1 MKGMTKLNTNMR
13 LNQTARVLAILGACA
28 AWNAH
33 AQSQP
38 PIDSGQTLKQL
49 QATPQ
54 PMSEGKV
61 LTLPAD
67 IKAKLKQGGETIQLK
82 GLRFTGNAHLDDAN
96 LEQALGGLAAWEKP
110 LDLAGLHGLVAGVTD
125 HYRASGYPFARAFL
139 LPGSL
144 NLAGVLNIRV
154 VEGHY
159 GMVVAVSPDEKVV
172 QGAAPYLSGLELGDV
187 VTTAALERATLILD
201 DLPGYAATPVM
212 KPGAQIGAGN
222 LNVVMEKQAR
232 IQGGLTLDNQGSY
245 YSGVMRVQGDLAVS
259 RVAIFGDELALSAL
273 APLEGTW
280 MGSARYALPLG
291 AKGARLAFGRT
302 KTSYKLNGEFDGF
315 DGTATEDALTLSYPL
330 VRSRVSNLSASLS
343 YKEKALRDNKLGTL
357 ERKDVQVTPL
367 VLNFDRRDN
376 LGKGGIIY
384 GAFTVVTGEL
394 KQGGAKQSF
403 SRWQLDVA
411 RLQRA
416 SASWN
421 LFAHGLVQGTKDN
434 LDSSEGFSLGGASG
448 VRAYPTGEA
457 SGDKGWMI
465 QLEARKS
472 LGVAHPYFFYDYGVT
487 QVDAKPDP
495 AASRAPDQ
503 ARAGVG
509 VGLRVRHNQLNF
521 NVALAWRTHGGQSK
535 AEIGQDPK
543 PRVWLSARRSF

>member
-1 MKGMTKLNTNMR
+1 MKYLNTN
-13 LNQTARVLAILGACA
+13 QTKLALSLVSAFA
-28 AWNAH
+28 LMS
-33 AQSQP
+33 AQAQTQP
-38 PIDSGQTLKQL
+38 PTDAGQTLNQL
-49 QATPQ
+49 QKSPQ
-54 PMSEGKV
+54 PFPEGKV

-67 IKAKLKQGGETIQLK
+67 IQAKLSAGGKTVVLKGLTFTGNVHLDDTNLVQAIGGETAWAKALDVAA
-82 GLRFTGNAHLDDAN
+82 LR
-96 LEQALGGLAAWEKP
+96 K
-110 LDLAGLHGLVAGVTD
+110 LVDGITD

-144 NLAGVLNIRV
+144 SAEGVLNIRV
-154 VEGHY
+154 VEGTY
-159 GMVVAVSPDEKVV
+159 GKVLVVSAQEKVV
-172 QGAAPYLSGLELGDV
+172 QGGTPYLSGLESGHV
-187 VTTAALERATLILD
+187 VTTAELERATLILD

-212 KPGAQIGAGN
+212 KPGEQIGAGD
-222 LNVVMEKQAR
+222 LHVVLETQQR
-232 IQGGLTLDNQGSY
+232 IQGSMTLDNQGSY
-245 YSGVMRVQGDLAVS
+245 YSGVTRALGEMS
-259 RVAIFGDELALSAL
+259 INRVAIFGDELSLSAI

-280 MGSARYALPLG
+280 MGSARYVFPLG
-291 AKGARLAFGRT
+291 AKGARLAFAHT
-302 KTSYKLNGEFDGF
+302 KTSYKLKGEFDGF

-343 YKEKALRDNKLGTL
+343 YKEKTLRDNKLGML

-376 LGKGGIIY
+376 LGRGGITY
-384 GAFTVVTGEL
+384 GAFTAVAGEMVQNGVT
-394 KQGGAKQSF
+394 QSF

-416 SASWN
+416 SESWN
-421 LFAHGLVQGTKDN
+421 LFAHGVVQGTKDN

-457 SGDKGWMI
+457 SGDKGWMV

-472 LGVAHPYFFYDYGVT
+472 LGLAQPYVFYDYGVT

-495 AASRAPDQ
+495 AASAAPDQ
-503 ARAGVG
+503 VRAGVG
-509 VGLRVRHNQLNF
+509 VGLRIQHEQLNV
-521 NVALAWRTHGGQSK
+521 NVALAWRTQGGEPK

-543 PRVWLSARRSF
+543 PRIWFSVHRSF